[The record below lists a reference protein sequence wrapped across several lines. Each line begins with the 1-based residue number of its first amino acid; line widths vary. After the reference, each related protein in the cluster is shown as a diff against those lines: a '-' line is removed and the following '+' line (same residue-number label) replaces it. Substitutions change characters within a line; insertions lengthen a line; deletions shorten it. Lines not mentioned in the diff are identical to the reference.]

1 MSREKD
7 APDVIIIYSTSSSPT
22 ALNYAPP
29 TIVSRNQVQEMTSQ
43 AMDTFVEWQ
52 RKENEQF
59 RLSMQNAITTQFSN
73 LGVTLLQNL
82 QQAQM
87 PMLGYV
93 ATPDRKSVV

>member
-43 AMDTFVEWQ
+43 AMDTFVE
-52 RKENEQF
+52 
-59 RLSMQNAITTQFSN
+59 
-73 LGVTLLQNL
+73 
-82 QQAQM
+82 
-87 PMLGYV
+87 
-93 ATPDRKSVV
+93 